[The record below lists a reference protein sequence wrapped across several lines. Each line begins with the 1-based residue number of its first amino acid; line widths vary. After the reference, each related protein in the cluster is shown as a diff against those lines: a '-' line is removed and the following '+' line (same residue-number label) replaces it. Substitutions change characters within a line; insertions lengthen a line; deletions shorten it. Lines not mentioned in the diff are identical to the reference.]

1 MVILPLFCTFLEPL
15 SKILV
20 LSSFDRS
27 MKISTYYIASM
38 ICVAATAGVTTVQ
51 AQDNVNQEYEITDS
65 ERERYERDR
74 IIFSPGGEGE
84 TRYVSHRTE
93 PTGSSSGNPKDSV
106 SSTRTNPIAPAKAAP
121 VTSTGRKEVLGKN
134 PTKQIPPKQDDD
146 AILTFNFLYYIIQKY
161 KLQEIIE

>member
-1 MVILPLFCTFLEPL
+1 
-15 SKILV
+15 
-20 LSSFDRS
+20 
-27 MKISTYYIASM
+27 MKISLYHITSL
-38 ICVAATAGVTTVQ
+38 ICFAATAGFTTAQ
-51 AQDNVNQEYEITDS
+51 AQDNVNQEYEITES

-84 TRYVSHRTE
+84 TRYVAPRTE
-93 PTGSSSGNPKDSV
+93 PTGSTSGNPKDSV
-106 SSTRTNPIAPAKAAP
+106 STSKVTPVNPTKAASILP
-121 VTSTGRKEVLGKN
+121 TGRKEVSGKN

>member
-1 MVILPLFCTFLEPL
+1 
-15 SKILV
+15 
-20 LSSFDRS
+20 
-27 MKISTYYIASM
+27 MKISLYYIASIM
-38 ICVAATAGVTTVQ
+38 CVAATAGFTSVH
-51 AQDNVNQEYEITDS
+51 AQDNVNQEYEITET

-93 PTGSSSGNPKDSV
+93 PTGSSSGTPKDSV
-106 SSTRTNPIAPAKAAP
+106 STTRTAPITSAKANVIP
-121 VTSTGRKEVLGKN
+121 TGRKEVAVKN
-134 PTKQIPPKQDDD
+134 PTKQMPPKQDDD

>member
-1 MVILPLFCTFLEPL
+1 
-15 SKILV
+15 
-20 LSSFDRS
+20 
-27 MKISTYYIASM
+27 MKISLYHIALV
-38 ICVAATAGVTTVQ
+38 ICLAATAGLTAVQ

-65 ERERYERDR
+65 DRERYERDR

-84 TRYVSHRTE
+84 TRYVSPRTE
-93 PTGSSSGNPKDSV
+93 PTGSSSPAPKDTV
-106 SSTRTNPIAPAKAAP
+106 NTSSRTNSTAKPAP
-121 VTSTGRKEVLGKN
+121 VLPTGRKEIPGKN

>member
-1 MVILPLFCTFLEPL
+1 
-15 SKILV
+15 
-20 LSSFDRS
+20 
-27 MKISTYYIASM
+27 MKISLYHIASVV
-38 ICVAATAGVTTVQ
+38 CLAATAGFSTVQ

-84 TRYVSHRTE
+84 TRYVSPRTE
-93 PTGSSSGNPKDSV
+93 PTGSTSGNNPKDSV
-106 SSTRTNPIAPAKAAP
+106 NSTRTAAPAKAAP
-121 VTSTGRKEVLGKN
+121 VLPTVRKEVPGKN

>member
-1 MVILPLFCTFLEPL
+1 
-15 SKILV
+15 
-20 LSSFDRS
+20 
-27 MKISTYYIASM
+27 MKISLYHIVSF
-38 ICVAATAGVTTVQ
+38 ICLAGTAGVTTAQ

-84 TRYVSHRTE
+84 TRYVAPRTE
-93 PTGSSSGNPKDSV
+93 PTGSTSGNPKDSV
-106 SSTRTNPIAPAKAAP
+106 SNTTRSTPVTATKAAP
-121 VTSTGRKEVLGKN
+121 ILPTGRKEVPGKN
-134 PTKQIPPKQDDD
+134 PTKAIPPKQDDD